1 MRNLPN
7 NTTKMTIQE
16 ITERLL
22 KGETMIYPT
31 DTILGLGCNALDE
44 KAIEKIYSIKHRP
57 ETKSL
62 ILLVDSPARLQSIVD
77 VPELAWDLI
86 DLNEKPLTI
95 IYDEPRGLPKSLVS
109 KDNTIGIRLTQDP
122 FCCRIIQH
130 IKAPLV
136 STSVNIS
143 GEKAAQVYADIS
155 PSILEKVDFVVDE
168 VKTFIPKN
176 EASTIIQLTKDL
188 QVKVIRE

>member
-1 MRNLPN
+1 
-7 NTTKMTIQE
+7 MTIQE
-16 ITERLL
+16 IAERLL
-22 KGETMIYPT
+22 NGETMIYPT
-31 DTILGLGCNALDE
+31 DTILGLGCNALDD
-44 KAIEKIYSIKHRP
+44 KAIAKIYSIKNRP
-57 ETKSL
+57 ESKSL

-95 IYDEPRGLPKSLVS
+95 IYYDPRGLPKSLVS
-109 KDNTIGIRLTQDP
+109 KDNTIGIRLTKDP
-122 FCCRIIQH
+122 FCCQIIQR

-143 GEKAAQVYADIS
+143 SQKAAQSYADIS
-155 PSILEKVDFVVDE
+155 PAILEKVDFVVDE
-168 VKTFIPKN
+168 AKTFLPKS
-176 EASTIIQLTKDL
+176 EPSTIIQLTKDL